1 MANPA
6 SHPEGGVDYPRTL
19 TEFDAWFVSETACAE
34 FLGRVRWP
42 EGFRCPSCCGT
53 DAWPTARGQLRCNR
67 CQRQTSVTAGTI
79 FEGTRKP
86 LRLWFQ
92 AMWYVTNQKHGV
104 SALGLQRIL
113 GLGSYQTA
121 WAWLHKLRRAM
132 VRPGRDLL
140 GGAVEVD
147 ETYVGGRETGVVGR
161 QTKTKSIVAIAAEVR
176 GRGTGRI
183 RMSRVEDVAARS
195 LIPFVQ
201 TTVAPGATVRT
212 DGWSA
217 YSGLANQGYDH
228 QPRSISAS
236 GDPAHIVMPR
246 VHRVAALLDRWWLG
260 IHHGA
265 IDADHLDY
273 YLDEFTFR
281 FNRRRSQARGLLFFR
296 LLQQAGA
303 ARAGPL
309 QGPGRRSSQP
319 RKPNVGDTRAKWI
332 PSWANTHMK
341 PSNTRSANTFVAW
354 HTRRESSHF
363 GHSLKRG
370 YVGTFHHFSEKHMGR
385 YVDEFATRH
394 NRRGWDTIAHID
406 QSLRNAGGVLGYKAL
421 TAD

>member
-228 QPRSISAS
+228 RDPFPPVATRPTSSCHECIAWPLCLIAGGWASTMVPSMPTISTTISTSSLSDSIA
-236 GDPAHIVMPR
+236 AVR
-246 VHRVAALLDRWWLG
+246 RLVACFSSDCS
-260 IHHGA
+260 
-265 IDADHLDY
+265 
-273 YLDEFTFR
+273 
-281 FNRRRSQARGLLFFR
+281 RRRCSTS
-296 LLQQAGA
+296 
-303 ARAGPL
+303 
-309 QGPGRRSSQP
+309 RSP
-319 RKPNVGDTRAKWI
+319 TRA
-332 PSWANTHMK
+332 
-341 PSNTRSANTFVAW
+341 
-354 HTRRESSHF
+354 
-363 GHSLKRG
+363 
-370 YVGTFHHFSEKHMGR
+370 
-385 YVDEFATRH
+385 
-394 NRRGWDTIAHID
+394 
-406 QSLRNAGGVLGYKAL
+406 
-421 TAD
+421 

>member
-1 MANPA
+1 MR
-6 SHPEGGVDYPRTL
+6 SFLGVFVGRKV
-19 TEFDAWFVSETACAE
+19 FDARLAAEPTPGRRRGVSC
-34 FLGRVRWP
+34 
-42 EGFRCPSCCGT
+42 
-53 DAWPTARGQLRCNR
+53 DATGVSVKHR
-67 CQRQTSVTAGTI
+67 VTAGTI

-147 ETYVGGRETGVVGR
+147 ETYVGGRETGVEGR

-236 GDPAHIVMPR
+236 GDPAHIVMPPS
-246 VHRVAALLDRWWLG
+246 A
-260 IHHGA
+260 
-265 IDADHLDY
+265 
-273 YLDEFTFR
+273 
-281 FNRRRSQARGLLFFR
+281 SRG
-296 LLQQAGA
+296 
-303 ARAGPL
+303 
-309 QGPGRRSSQP
+309 
-319 RKPNVGDTRAKWI
+319 
-332 PSWANTHMK
+332 
-341 PSNTRSANTFVAW
+341 RSA
-354 HTRRESSHF
+354 
-363 GHSLKRG
+363 
-370 YVGTFHHFSEKHMGR
+370 
-385 YVDEFATRH
+385 
-394 NRRGWDTIAHID
+394 
-406 QSLRNAGGVLGYKAL
+406 
-421 TAD
+421 

>member
-1 MANPA
+1 MA
-6 SHPEGGVDYPRTL
+6 G
-19 TEFDAWFVSETACAE
+19 
-34 FLGRVRWP
+34 
-42 EGFRCPSCCGT
+42 RCPSCCGT

-132 VRPGRDLL
+132 VRPGRDLPARSRWTKPMWAA
-140 GGAVEVD
+140 GKC
-147 ETYVGGRETGVVGR
+147 VVGR

-228 QPRSISAS
+228 QPRSAAS

-246 VHRVAALLDRWWLG
+246 WPLCLIAGGWASTMVPSMPT
-260 IHHGA
+260 ISTT
-265 IDADHLDY
+265 IST
-273 YLDEFTFR
+273 FTFR

-296 LLQQAGA
+296 LLQVCDEG
-303 ARAGPL
+303 
-309 QGPGRRSSQP
+309 SH
-319 RKPNVGDTRAKWI
+319 
-332 PSWANTHMK
+332 PSCLH
-341 PSNTRSANTFVAW
+341 
-354 HTRRESSHF
+354 
-363 GHSLKRG
+363 
-370 YVGTFHHFSEKHMGR
+370 
-385 YVDEFATRH
+385 
-394 NRRGWDTIAHID
+394 
-406 QSLRNAGGVLGYKAL
+406 
-421 TAD
+421 

>member
-1 MANPA
+1 
-6 SHPEGGVDYPRTL
+6 
-19 TEFDAWFVSETACAE
+19 
-34 FLGRVRWP
+34 
-42 EGFRCPSCCGT
+42 
-53 DAWPTARGQLRCNR
+53 
-67 CQRQTSVTAGTI
+67 
-79 FEGTRKP
+79 
-86 LRLWFQ
+86 
-92 AMWYVTNQKHGV
+92 MWYVTNQKHGV

-246 VHRVAALLDRWWLG
+246 VHRVAASKLYHMLCLIAGGWASTMVPSMPTMLDRWWLG

-296 LLQQAGA
+296 LLQQAVQHEPVPYKGLV
-303 ARAGPL
+303 G
-309 QGPGRRSSQP
+309 GHRS
-319 RKPNVGDTRAKWI
+319 
-332 PSWANTHMK
+332 
-341 PSNTRSANTFVAW
+341 
-354 HTRRESSHF
+354 
-363 GHSLKRG
+363 
-370 YVGTFHHFSEKHMGR
+370 
-385 YVDEFATRH
+385 
-394 NRRGWDTIAHID
+394 
-406 QSLRNAGGVLGYKAL
+406 LGNQM
-421 TAD
+421 

>member
-1 MANPA
+1 MPVLLRNRRLADGAGSVAMQPVSA
-6 SHPEGGVDYPRTL
+6 SNIGDGGDDLRGHSKAIAPLVPGDVVRDQPE
-19 TEFDAWFVSETACAE
+19 
-34 FLGRVRWP
+34 
-42 EGFRCPSCCGT
+42 
-53 DAWPTARGQLRCNR
+53 ARGQCARP
-67 CQRQTSVTAGTI
+67 A
-79 FEGTRKP
+79 
-86 LRLWFQ
+86 
-92 AMWYVTNQKHGV
+92 
-104 SALGLQRIL
+104 RIL

-296 LLQQAGA
+296 LLQQAVQHEPVPYKGLV
-303 ARAGPL
+303 G
-309 QGPGRRSSQP
+309 GHRS
-319 RKPNVGDTRAKWI
+319 
-332 PSWANTHMK
+332 
-341 PSNTRSANTFVAW
+341 
-354 HTRRESSHF
+354 
-363 GHSLKRG
+363 
-370 YVGTFHHFSEKHMGR
+370 
-385 YVDEFATRH
+385 
-394 NRRGWDTIAHID
+394 
-406 QSLRNAGGVLGYKAL
+406 LGNQM
-421 TAD
+421 

>member
-236 GDPAHIVMPR
+236 GDPPTSSCHECIAWPLCLIAGGWASTMVPSMPTISTTISTSSLSDSIAAVR
-246 VHRVAALLDRWWLG
+246 RLVACFSSDCSS
-260 IHHGA
+260 
-265 IDADHLDY
+265 
-273 YLDEFTFR
+273 
-281 FNRRRSQARGLLFFR
+281 RRCSTSRS
-296 LLQQAGA
+296 
-303 ARAGPL
+303 P
-309 QGPGRRSSQP
+309 
-319 RKPNVGDTRAKWI
+319 TRA
-332 PSWANTHMK
+332 
-341 PSNTRSANTFVAW
+341 
-354 HTRRESSHF
+354 
-363 GHSLKRG
+363 
-370 YVGTFHHFSEKHMGR
+370 
-385 YVDEFATRH
+385 
-394 NRRGWDTIAHID
+394 
-406 QSLRNAGGVLGYKAL
+406 
-421 TAD
+421 

>member
-1 MANPA
+1 MPVLLRNRRLADGAGSVAMQPVSA
-6 SHPEGGVDYPRTL
+6 SNIGDGGDDLRGHSKAIAPLVPGDVVRDQPE
-19 TEFDAWFVSETACAE
+19 
-34 FLGRVRWP
+34 
-42 EGFRCPSCCGT
+42 
-53 DAWPTARGQLRCNR
+53 ARGQCAR
-67 CQRQTSVTAGTI
+67 
-79 FEGTRKP
+79 
-86 LRLWFQ
+86 
-92 AMWYVTNQKHGV
+92 
-104 SALGLQRIL
+104 LQRIL

-296 LLQQAGA
+296 LLQQAVQHEPVPYKGLV
-303 ARAGPL
+303 G
-309 QGPGRRSSQP
+309 GHRS
-319 RKPNVGDTRAKWI
+319 
-332 PSWANTHMK
+332 
-341 PSNTRSANTFVAW
+341 
-354 HTRRESSHF
+354 
-363 GHSLKRG
+363 
-370 YVGTFHHFSEKHMGR
+370 
-385 YVDEFATRH
+385 
-394 NRRGWDTIAHID
+394 
-406 QSLRNAGGVLGYKAL
+406 LGNQM
-421 TAD
+421 

>member
-1 MANPA
+1 MCGVSWACSLAGRFSMPA
-6 SHPEGGVDYPRTL
+6 LPGAARQAIGPLRNRRLADGAGSVAMQP
-19 TEFDAWFVSETACAE
+19 VSASNIGA
-34 FLGRVRWP
+34 
-42 EGFRCPSCCGT
+42 S
-53 DAWPTARGQLRCNR
+53 
-67 CQRQTSVTAGTI
+67 AGTI

-92 AMWYVTNQKHGV
+92 AMWWRDQPEARGQCARPATHSWPGQL
-104 SALGLQRIL
+104 SDRLGLAAQVAARH
-113 GLGSYQTA
+113 GDA
-121 WAWLHKLRRAM
+121 
-132 VRPGRDLL
+132 PGRDLL
-140 GGAVEVD
+140 GGAVEASD

-296 LLQQAGA
+296 LLQQAVQHEPVPYKGLV
-303 ARAGPL
+303 G
-309 QGPGRRSSQP
+309 GHRS
-319 RKPNVGDTRAKWI
+319 
-332 PSWANTHMK
+332 
-341 PSNTRSANTFVAW
+341 
-354 HTRRESSHF
+354 
-363 GHSLKRG
+363 
-370 YVGTFHHFSEKHMGR
+370 
-385 YVDEFATRH
+385 
-394 NRRGWDTIAHID
+394 
-406 QSLRNAGGVLGYKAL
+406 LGNQM
-421 TAD
+421 